1 MGQITYKAFGKK
13 FQNPG
18 AVITA
23 LTFLWAWR
31 EDGNHLAIE
40 QYKQSCRDEHINQNC
55 TFTCFCW
62 KSYLNKGHKRMSF
75 LREAMGGEKI
85 TFGGNY
91 ETRWAASEKKAVK
104 VIINHHGK
112 IVKAL
117 EDLSM
122 DTSFRTE
129 VRQTAVGLVKQL
141 SNKNVMLILYFFYDV
156 LDVIETLSLQFQK
169 RYGLLVDQCKNI
181 EDMTSSLRKIGS

>member
-1 MGQITYKAFGKK
+1 
-13 FQNPG
+13 
-18 AVITA
+18 
-23 LTFLWAWR
+23 
-31 EDGNHLAIE
+31 
-40 QYKQSCRDEHINQNC
+40 
-55 TFTCFCW
+55 
-62 KSYLNKGHKRMSF
+62 MSF

-91 ETRWAASEKKAVK
+91 ETRWAVSEKKAVK

-122 DTSFRTE
+122 DTSFRPE
-129 VRQTAVGLVKQL
+129 VRQQAVGLVKQL
-141 SNKNVMLILYFFYDV
+141 SNKNVMLIFYFFYDV
-156 LDVIETLSLQFQK
+156 LDVIETSSLQFQK

-181 EDMTSSLRKIGS
+181 EDKRSTRQMLWFSTVVISHKIDASINNAILSFISNVLIFASMSFSFSTYTPR

>member
-1 MGQITYKAFGKK
+1 MKSFVSD
-13 FQNPG
+13 G
-18 AVITA
+18 ASVNLGRKSSIATMLEEFVGHPLVKIHCMA
-23 LTFLWAWR
+23 HKL
-31 EDGNHLAIE
+31 NLAVRKSFTDKNFKWIFYIE
-40 QYKQSCRDEHINQNC
+40 SLLKQVYV
-55 TFTCFCW
+55 FFM
-62 KSYLNKGHKRMSF
+62 NKGHKCTSF

-122 DTSFRTE
+122 DTSFRPE

-141 SNKNVMLILYFFYDV
+141 SNKNVMLIFYFFYDV
-156 LDVIETLSLQFQK
+156 LDVIETSSLQFQK
-169 RYGLLVDQCKNI
+169 RYTQFILDRLPGFRV
-181 EDMTSSLRKIGS
+181 

>member
-1 MGQITYKAFGKK
+1 
-13 FQNPG
+13 
-18 AVITA
+18 
-23 LTFLWAWR
+23 
-31 EDGNHLAIE
+31 
-40 QYKQSCRDEHINQNC
+40 
-55 TFTCFCW
+55 
-62 KSYLNKGHKRMSF
+62 MSF

-104 VIINHHGK
+104 VIMNHHGK

-122 DTSFRTE
+122 DTSFRPE

-141 SNKNVMLILYFFYDV
+141 SNKNVMLIFYFFYDV
-156 LDVIETLSLQFQK
+156 LDVIETSSLQFQK
-169 RYGLLVDQCKNI
+169 IWTLGRPVQKHSRYDF
-181 EDMTSSLRKIGS
+181 

>member
-1 MGQITYKAFGKK
+1 
-13 FQNPG
+13 
-18 AVITA
+18 
-23 LTFLWAWR
+23 
-31 EDGNHLAIE
+31 
-40 QYKQSCRDEHINQNC
+40 
-55 TFTCFCW
+55 
-62 KSYLNKGHKRMSF
+62 MSF

-141 SNKNVMLILYFFYDV
+141 SYKNVMLISLINNWI
-156 LDVIETLSLQFQK
+156 VIRLM
-169 RYGLLVDQCKNI
+169 GNG
-181 EDMTSSLRKIGS
+181 GSGVGAKVWDR

>member
-1 MGQITYKAFGKK
+1 
-13 FQNPG
+13 
-18 AVITA
+18 
-23 LTFLWAWR
+23 
-31 EDGNHLAIE
+31 
-40 QYKQSCRDEHINQNC
+40 
-55 TFTCFCW
+55 
-62 KSYLNKGHKRMSF
+62 MSF

-122 DTSFRTE
+122 DTSFRPE
-129 VRQTAVGLVKQL
+129 VRQTAVGLVKQH
-141 SNKNVMLILYFFYDV
+141 SNKNVMVIFYFFYDV
-156 LDVIETLSLQFQK
+156 LDVIETSSLKFQK
-169 RYGLLVDQCKNI
+169 RYEILVDQCRNI
-181 EDMTSSLRKIGS
+181 EDMISSLRGYFSASFSRISSIIFSGFGFFHFSFFGFLSCLNAY

>member
-1 MGQITYKAFGKK
+1 
-13 FQNPG
+13 
-18 AVITA
+18 
-23 LTFLWAWR
+23 
-31 EDGNHLAIE
+31 
-40 QYKQSCRDEHINQNC
+40 
-55 TFTCFCW
+55 
-62 KSYLNKGHKRMSF
+62 MSF

-85 TFGGNY
+85 TSGGNY

-141 SNKNVMLILYFFYDV
+141 SNKNVML
-156 LDVIETLSLQFQK
+156 LDVIETSSLQFQK
-169 RYGLLVDQCKNI
+169 RCGLLVDQCKNI
-181 EDMTSSLRKIGS
+181 EDMTSSLRKIGSLCGEH

>member
-1 MGQITYKAFGKK
+1 M
-13 FQNPG
+13 
-18 AVITA
+18 
-23 LTFLWAWR
+23 
-31 EDGNHLAIE
+31 
-40 QYKQSCRDEHINQNC
+40 
-55 TFTCFCW
+55 
-62 KSYLNKGHKRMSF
+62 NKGHKRTSF

-91 ETRWAASEKKAVK
+91 ETRWTASEKKAVK

-141 SNKNVMLILYFFYDV
+141 SNKNVMLIFYFFYDV
-156 LDVIETLSLQFQK
+156 LDVIETSTSLQFQK

-181 EDMTSSLRKIGS
+181 EDMTSSLMVWLDYTIIWIRIGAESAPIYSIFGM